1 MKINNGKLVWMY
13 KKMVEI
19 RTFDEKV
26 RELYM
31 RGLVPGT
38 THLYIGQE
46 AVAVGVCANLRAD
59 DYVFSTHR
67 CHAHIIAK
75 EVPLKEI
82 AAEILGK
89 ATGCCKGKGGSMH
102 LSRPDLG
109 FLYSSAIVGGG
120 VPLAV
125 GAGLTI
131 GLKKGDQVVASFFG
145 DGASNAGGFHEG
157 LNLASLWRLPVIFV
171 CENNLYAISVST
183 KKSTSVEN
191 IADRALAYGMPGLIV
206 DGNDVLA
213 VYEATHNAVEMAR
226 KGDGPTL
233 MECKTYRWLGHFAGD
248 PGDAY
253 RTREEVEAWK
263 GKCPIKKLRTKL
275 VEEGISREEEIN
287 KINEEVKKEVEEAA
301 EFAINSSYPPPEDL
315 GKNVF

>member
-1 MKINNGKLVWMY
+1 MKLNEEKLVWMY
-13 KKMVEI
+13 KKMVEV

-26 RELYM
+26 RDLYM

-46 AVAVGVCANLRAD
+46 AVAVGVCANLRRD

-67 CHAHIIAK
+67 CHAHTIAK
-75 EVPLKEI
+75 EVPLREI

-89 ATGCCKGKGGSMH
+89 VTGCCKGKGGSMH
-102 LSRPDLG
+102 LSRVDLG
-109 FLYSSAIVGGG
+109 FVYSSAIVGGG

-125 GAGLTI
+125 GAGLSI
-131 GLKKGDQVVASFFG
+131 RLKKGDQVVVSFFG
-145 DGASNAGGFHEG
+145 DGASNTGGFHEG
-157 LNLASLWRLPVIFV
+157 LNLASLWKLPVIFV

-191 IADRALAYGMPGLIV
+191 IADRAAAYGMPGLIV

-213 VYEATHNAVEMAR
+213 VYEAARNAVERAR
-226 KGDGPTL
+226 KGEGPTL
-233 MECKTYRWLGHFAGD
+233 LECKTYRWLGHFAGD

-253 RTREEVEAWK
+253 RTKEEVEAWK
-263 GKCPIKKLRTKL
+263 EKCPIKKLKTKL
-275 VEEGISREEEIN
+275 VEEGILSEEEIN
-287 KINEEVKKEVEEAA
+287 RIDEEVKREVEEAA
-301 EFAINSSYPPPEDL
+301 EYAINSPYPSPEELVKD
-315 GKNVF
+315 VF

>member
-1 MKINNGKLVWMY
+1 MKLNEEKLVWMY
-13 KKMVEI
+13 KKMVEV

-26 RELYM
+26 RDLYM

-46 AVAVGVCANLRAD
+46 AVAVGVCANLRRD

-67 CHAHIIAK
+67 CHAHTIAK
-75 EVPLKEI
+75 EVPLREI

-89 ATGCCKGKGGSMH
+89 VTGCCKGKGGSMH
-102 LSRPDLG
+102 LSRVDLG
-109 FLYSSAIVGGG
+109 FVYSSAIVGGG

-125 GAGLTI
+125 GAGLSI
-131 GLKKGDQVVASFFG
+131 RLKKGDQVVVSFFG
-145 DGASNAGGFHEG
+145 DGASNTGGFHEG
-157 LNLASLWRLPVIFV
+157 LNLASLWKLPVIFV

-191 IADRALAYGMPGLIV
+191 IADRAAAYGMPGLIV

-213 VYEATHNAVEMAR
+213 VYEAARNAVERAR
-226 KGDGPTL
+226 KGEGPTL
-233 MECKTYRWLGHFAGD
+233 LECKTYRWLGHFAGD

-253 RTREEVEAWK
+253 RTKEEVEAWK
-263 GKCPIKKLRTKL
+263 EKCPIKKLKTKL
-275 VEEGISREEEIN
+275 VEEGILSEEEIN
-287 KINEEVKKEVEEAA
+287 RIDEEVKREVEEAA
-301 EFAINSSYPPPEDL
+301 EYAINSPYPSSEELVKD
-315 GKNVF
+315 VF

>member
-1 MKINNGKLVWMY
+1 MKLDEAKLVWMY
-13 KKMVEI
+13 RKMVEV

-26 RELYM
+26 RDLYM

-46 AVAVGVCANLRAD
+46 AVAVGVCANLRRD

-67 CHAHIIAK
+67 SHAHTIAK

-102 LSRPDLG
+102 LSRVDLG
-109 FLYSSAIVGGG
+109 FVYSSAIVGGG

-125 GAGLTI
+125 GAGLSI
-131 GLKKGDQVVASFFG
+131 RLKKGDQVVASFFG
-145 DGASNAGGFHEG
+145 DGASNTGGFHEG
-157 LNLASLWRLPVIFV
+157 LNLASLWKLPVIFV

-191 IADRALAYGMPGLIV
+191 IADRAVAYGMPGLIV

-213 VYEATHNAVEMAR
+213 VYEATRNAVDRAR
-226 KGDGPTL
+226 KGEGPTL
-233 MECKTYRWLGHFAGD
+233 LECKTYRWLGHFAGD

-253 RTREEVEAWK
+253 RTKEEVEAWK
-263 GKCPIKKLRTKL
+263 EKCPIKKLKTKL
-275 VEEGISREEEIN
+275 VEEGI
-287 KINEEVKKEVEEAA
+287 
-301 EFAINSSYPPPEDL
+301 
-315 GKNVF
+315 